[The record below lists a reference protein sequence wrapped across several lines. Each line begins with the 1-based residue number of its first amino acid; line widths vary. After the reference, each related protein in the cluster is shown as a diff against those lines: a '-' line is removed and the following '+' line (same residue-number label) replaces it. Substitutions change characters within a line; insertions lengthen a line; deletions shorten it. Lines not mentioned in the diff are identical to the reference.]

1 MLIDEKRSFRYI
13 CIFWYVNSKI
23 FISLLYMYVCVN
35 NNLKIIS
42 Y

>member
-1 MLIDEKRSFRYI
+1 MLNDEKKRSFRYI

-23 FISLLYMYVCVN
+23 FISLLYVCVN
-35 NNLKIIS
+35 NNLEIIS